1 VGSIRKQSILGT
13 IALYMGQGLGLLNKI
28 VLFPLVFAGQ
38 EQFWG
43 LLTLML
49 SLSAVLGG
57 ISTLGFNKVI
67 QRFVPQHSES
77 ASRVVRIALTG
88 SGIGGILVLAAAWWA
103 TPALA
108 QFSSAPDLFVEFG
121 GLMLA
126 LIVGQWFFELGSALF
141 AAHYK
146 AQYGLFANNVTVRV
160 LQAVLLVWCYLGG
173 IDVRNFLW
181 LNGLVYAVNHLVLF
195 AFAVRSLPQSSP
207 AESAVTGLGMANY
220 AGFMVVL
227 GIVSQAFLQ
236 LDGILVGHFL
246 VLSQLAFL
254 DLAKNLGSVL
264 DLPTRALAS
273 SSLSTLSR
281 LMKERDYP
289 KVGQIYAN
297 ASFVQLFLGML
308 MLVLVMNH
316 IDVLILN
323 LPSTGYEVL
332 KPLFMVVAFGK
343 LVDLATGLN
352 WAIITNS
359 DSYRYNLWIGLVTLT
374 AMVALEWW
382 MIPMY
387 GLLGAAWGMAL
398 AYILNNTLRFV
409 LVWRQFGLLPWN
421 ANHRKLL
428 PLLGVALFAVLP
440 VPLNMMW
447 SVVLKDL
454 VLFGILVWYIQPG
467 RTIPQWDDL
476 VDALKTKWAR

>member
-1 VGSIRKQSILGT
+1 VGSIRTQSISGT

-28 VLFPLVFAGQ
+28 VLFPLVFAG
-38 EQFWG
+38 EEEFWG

-49 SLSAVLGG
+49 GLSAVLGG
-57 ISTLGFNKVI
+57 LSTFGFNKVI
-67 QRFVPQHSES
+67 QRFIPPHPESET
-77 ASRVVRIALTG
+77 RVVRIALTG

-103 TPALA
+103 GPALA
-108 QFSSAPDLFVEFG
+108 RFSSAPELFVDFG
-121 GLMLA
+121 GLLLA
-126 LIVGQWFFELGSALF
+126 LMLGQWFFELGSALF
-141 AAHYK
+141 AARYK

-160 LQAVLLVWCYLGG
+160 LQSILLIWCYLGG
-173 IDVRNFLW
+173 IDVRTFLW
-181 LNGLVYAVNHLVLF
+181 LNGVVYAVNHFVLF
-195 AFAVRSLPQSSP
+195 ILAVQSIPKSSSVEP
-207 AESAVTGLGMANY
+207 IASVSGMANY

-281 LMKERDYP
+281 LMKQRDYL
-289 KVGQIYAN
+289 KVGQIYSN

-308 MLVLVMNH
+308 MLVLVLNH
-316 IDVLILN
+316 IDVLIVS
-323 LPSTGYEVL
+323 LPTSGYEVL
-332 KPLFMVVAFGK
+332 KPLFIVVALGK

-359 DSYRYNLWIGLVTLT
+359 DSYRYNLWIGLVTLS

-382 MIPMY
+382 MIPEY
-387 GLLGAAWGMAL
+387 GLLGAAWGMAF
-398 AYILNNTLRFV
+398 AYVLNNTLRLV

-421 ANHRKLL
+421 ANHRKLAPLIAVAIFSAIPL
-428 PLLGVALFAVLP
+428 PLSLV
-440 VPLNMMW
+440 W

-476 VDALKTKWAR
+476 MDTLRAKWAR

>member
-1 VGSIRKQSILGT
+1 
-13 IALYMGQGLGLLNKI
+13 
-28 VLFPLVFAGQ
+28 
-38 EQFWG
+38 
-43 LLTLML
+43 
-49 SLSAVLGG
+49 
-57 ISTLGFNKVI
+57 
-67 QRFVPQHSES
+67 
-77 ASRVVRIALTG
+77 
-88 SGIGGILVLAAAWWA
+88 
-103 TPALA
+103 
-108 QFSSAPDLFVEFG
+108 
-121 GLMLA
+121 
-126 LIVGQWFFELGSALF
+126 
-141 AAHYK
+141 
-146 AQYGLFANNVTVRV
+146 
-160 LQAVLLVWCYLGG
+160 
-173 IDVRNFLW
+173 
-181 LNGLVYAVNHLVLF
+181 
-195 AFAVRSLPQSSP
+195 
-207 AESAVTGLGMANY
+207 
-220 AGFMVVL
+220 L

-398 AYILNNTLRFV
+398 AYILNNALRFV

-428 PLLGVALFAVLP
+428 PLAGVALFSVLP
-440 VPLNMMW
+440 VPLSLVW
-447 SVVLKDL
+447 SVALKDL